1 MKKDELE
8 KQYRLTLNS
17 IKDIIDDFRN
27 GSIEPDDD
35 DFISSY
41 DEIIDNILEIVDNAL
56 DKSKSQFE
64 DFIDEQTSKTICRV
78 VPLEPG
84 ARANYVI
91 KHLKRDIDRCKAC
104 QEYNVRMKVDIKKDG
119 IKYWK
124 GITKGEYQETIKD
137 YYFIK
142 SQLHGKLKKHKPV
155 FEELIMKGLTLEE
168 YANLMRANRGNKM
181 PQSYSIK
188 WAFNKKQSFIK
199 AIEKC
204 YISEFASMKYYDG
217 IQKENEEFDGRTYYM
232 VEREIVSEALAEVD
246 RHEKEYF
253 LAMKEAYEKI
263 YETVEELRK
272 DKQEEKDIIYL

>member
-1 MKKDELE
+1 MKKNELE

-17 IKDIIDDFRN
+17 IKDTIDDFRN
-27 GSIEPDDD
+27 EPPEPDDD
-35 DFISSY
+35 DIISSY
-41 DEIIDNILEIVDNAL
+41 EELIDNITEIVDSAL
-56 DKSKSQFE
+56 DKSKIQFE
-64 DFIDEQTSKTICRV
+64 DFIDEQTSKAICRV

-84 ARANYVI
+84 ARASYVI
-91 KHLKRDIDRCKAC
+91 KNLKRDIDRCKAC

-124 GITKGEYQETIKD
+124 GITKEEYQETLKD

-181 PQSYSIK
+181 SQSYSIK

-204 YISEFASMKYYDG
+204 YISEFASMKYFNGIQEENSEYDG
-217 IQKENEEFDGRTYYM
+217 RDYYAI
-232 VEREIVSEALAEVD
+232 EREMVSEALTEVD
-246 RHEKEYF
+246 NHNKEYF
-253 LAMKEAYEKI
+253 LAMKEVYEEI
-263 YETVEELRK
+263 YRIVEEIRK
-272 DKQEEKDIIYL
+272 EKKKD